1 MKDKKILLVLATV
14 SLLLSSLSRADN
26 TNSILIDQVSST
38 STDNLDLT
46 IEQVGYDNKIF
57 FSLAH
62 DNNLIDLK
70 QEGHDQEIG
79 YADDNLSY
87 GATAWGSGLSWG
99 GDLDGASNNIKLWQ
113 NCTKT
118 TCNENDIQ
126 FHVAGS
132 SNKMWWAQGYII
144 DSRTDTI
151 WAKDT
156 AEKGGHKVT
165 IDIHGNN
172 NSVIGQQRNC
182 DTSSCSGHQADI
194 LIYGND
200 NDVFG
205 SQSNDGVK
213 NMYLR
218 INTSGNEVDFLQ
230 TGNGAHN
237 ATITLNG
244 SYATDLNL
252 IQQGNSNQTY
262 SLTQTCATST
272 GCNVTVTQ
280 Q

>member
-26 TNSILIDQVSST
+26 TNSIAIDQISST
-38 STDNLDLT
+38 TTDNLNLT
-46 IEQVGYDNKIF
+46 IEQIGYDNKIF

-62 DNNLIDLK
+62 DSNTINLK
-70 QEGHDQEIG
+70 QEGHNNELG
-79 YADDNLSY
+79 YADDALSY
-87 GATAWGSGLSWG
+87 GASAWGSGVAWG
-99 GDLDGASNNIKLWQ
+99 GDLDGSSNNIKLWQ

-126 FHVAGS
+126 FHIPGNN
-132 SNKMWWAQGYII
+132 NKVWWAQGYVI
-144 DSRTDTI
+144 DSRTDTV

-165 IDIHGNN
+165 IDVHGNN
-172 NSVIGQQRNC
+172 NSVVGHQRNC

-230 TGNGAHN
+230 TGHGAHN

-252 IQQGNSNQTY
+252 IQQGNTTQNY
-262 SLTQTCATST
+262 SLTQNCQTSGGCAI
-272 GCNVTVTQ
+272 TVTQ